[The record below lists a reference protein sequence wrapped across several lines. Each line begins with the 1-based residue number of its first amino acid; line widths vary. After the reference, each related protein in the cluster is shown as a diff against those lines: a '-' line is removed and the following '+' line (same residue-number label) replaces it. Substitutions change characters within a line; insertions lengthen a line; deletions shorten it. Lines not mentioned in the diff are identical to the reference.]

1 MISKSQVK
9 YIQSL
14 GQKKYRDKDGL
25 FIAEGP
31 KLIKELLQNKNV
43 GFKWLFALNEWIEE
57 NEKLLGGIEVS
68 AINESELERISQL
81 KTPNEVIAV
90 IKKFDTKEPETKEKI
105 SLVLDTIQDPGN
117 LGTIIRIADWFG
129 VTQIIC
135 SHDCAD
141 VYNPKVIQATM
152 GSIARVSIFYTDLF
166 KWLKQQNQIRIYATV
181 LEGKDVTKMSAMK
194 EGLIIIGNES
204 KGIHEELIQLANERI
219 TIPQKARLPARA
231 GTDGNDSVGQGT
243 AESLNAAVAAGI
255 VLSNLV

>member
-14 GQKKYRDKDGL
+14 GQKKYRDKEGL

-43 GFKWLFALNEWIEE
+43 GLKWLFALNKWIEE
-57 NEKLLGGIEVS
+57 NEKLLRGIDVF

-81 KTPNEVIAV
+81 KTPNQVIAV
-90 IKKFDTKEPETKEKI
+90 IKKFDTKEPEVEEKI
-105 SLVLDTIQDPGN
+105 SLALDTIQDPGN

-129 VTQIIC
+129 VAQIIC

-152 GSIARVSIFYTDLF
+152 GSIARVNVFYTDLF
-166 KWLKQQNQIRIYATV
+166 KWLKQQNQIKIYATA
-181 LEGKDVTKMSAMK
+181 LEGKDVTKMGPMK

-204 KGIHEELIQLANERI
+204 KGIHEELIQLAHERI
-219 TIPQKARLPARA
+219 TIPKKARL
-231 GTDGNDSVGQGT
+231 NDPVGQGT